1 MLDRRVVLDGESL
14 TRADVVAVAREGALV
29 NPSQAALERVR
40 AARATVEAAL
50 AADEPVY
57 GLTTGVGVR
66 KRVRLE
72 GAELALFHRRF
83 LDEHRV
89 AQGPALSHDVV
100 RAALVCVVNGL
111 LRGYSGV
118 RPTLVARLVD
128 ALAEDL
134 RPLVRRYGSIGI
146 SDLGPLADLAAAV
159 VPPLLLEAGE
169 GLALVNNNA
178 VSTGQAALAVA
189 DAERLLDT
197 LGTAAALELEAF
209 AANASP
215 LHPAVE
221 VARPHP
227 GLAYEL
233 RRLRAALAGGPLE
246 AQRAARNLQDPL
258 TFRGA
263 GAVLGAARG
272 AFEHVDAVLAVE
284 LNAAQQNPLVVVAE
298 NRIISV
304 AAYETLPLA
313 AGLDY
318 LRLALA
324 PALTAANERVLKL
337 LQAPLSGLTDG
348 LAAAGFEHESALS
361 EFAWTAQELAV
372 EGRLLAQPVSVEA
385 PSATQAEGIED
396 RGTFAPLAAR
406 RLAEQV
412 EVGERLVAVAFTVA
426 SQAVELRYGSG
437 APTLGAPLRAIL
449 AAVRTVVPFVGHGQT
464 LSPDLEPLVELV
476 RSGALRDPVVLA
488 GGAHPAG

>member
-1 MLDRRVVLDGESL
+1 MLNRRIVLDGESL
-14 TRADVVAVAREGALV
+14 TRADVVAVARKGALV
-29 NPSQAALERVR
+29 DPSEAALERVR
-40 AARATVEAAL
+40 AAGATVEAAL

-89 AQGPALSHDVV
+89 AQGAALSHDVV

-111 LRGYSGV
+111 LRGYSGG
-118 RPTLVARLVD
+118 RPTLVARRVD
-128 ALAEDL
+128 ALAEAR

-178 VSTGQAALAVA
+178 VSTGHAALAVA

-221 VARPHP
+221 AARPHP

-246 AQRAARNLQDPL
+246 AQR
-258 TFRGA
+258 
-263 GAVLGAARG
+263 
-272 AFEHVDAVLAVE
+272 
-284 LNAAQQNPLVVVAE
+284 
-298 NRIISV
+298 
-304 AAYETLPLA
+304 
-313 AGLDY
+313 
-318 LRLALA
+318 
-324 PALTAANERVLKL
+324 
-337 LQAPLSGLTDG
+337 
-348 LAAAGFEHESALS
+348 
-361 EFAWTAQELAV
+361 
-372 EGRLLAQPVSVEA
+372 
-385 PSATQAEGIED
+385 
-396 RGTFAPLAAR
+396 
-406 RLAEQV
+406 
-412 EVGERLVAVAFTVA
+412 
-426 SQAVELRYGSG
+426 
-437 APTLGAPLRAIL
+437 
-449 AAVRTVVPFVGHGQT
+449 
-464 LSPDLEPLVELV
+464 
-476 RSGALRDPVVLA
+476 
-488 GGAHPAG
+488 